1 MWNLKCN
8 TNESIHKTEIYRQ
21 TQKTNLW
28 LPKGKGGKRE
38 REGRRDILAVWGLTG
53 ANYNT

>member
-8 TNESIHKTEIYRQ
+8 TNESIYKQKYTDRHRKQ
-21 TQKTNLW
+21 TYGYQR
-28 LPKGKGGKRE
+28 GKGERGK
-38 REGRRDILAVWGLTG
+38 GRVGVWGLTG